1 MTGKGV
7 RRAVVPP
14 MGVADSLLPVFFE
27 ALHFAQA
34 RPKACSLRLSLFA
47 RPRLAIAGLFGQ
59 QKTCTA
65 ASFPPNFPRVS
76 VFAWARPARRPLL
89 ALVDHHTVAGPSMP
103 PIRIFLR
110 ALHRTANNGMAVF
123 GYFRGMD
130 LRPPARTCT
139 PEMARMT
146 APSPRRGAGRRPGID
161 MPIYSC
167 STLGV

>member
-34 RPKACSLRLSLFA
+34 RPKACSLRLSIYA

-89 ALVDHHTVAGPSMP
+89 ALVDHHTVPAPQCP
-103 PIRIFLR
+103 PYESVSVRCIVPRTMVWPCADTSAEWVCAR
-110 ALHRTANNGMAVF
+110 ARARAPGNGAHD
-123 GYFRGMD
+123 GAKASSWCGAK
-130 LRPPARTCT
+130 ARDRHTH
-139 PEMARMT
+139 
-146 APSPRRGAGRRPGID
+146 
-161 MPIYSC
+161 SC